1 MTDQAVPQDPNVS
14 DDDKLWTALAFVFTP
29 LVPIIL
35 LLMDD
40 KKDRPF
46 IKFHNMAALLFGVVW
61 YLLSSV
67 LSAVFIG
74 LCMFPIG
81 FILQLYWAYKVYQ
94 GEYVTIPL
102 LTDFAQKQG
111 W

>member
-1 MTDQAVPQDPNVS
+1 MTDQVTQDPNVS

-29 LVPIIL
+29 LVPIII

-40 KKDRPF
+40 KKERPF
-46 IKFHNMAALLFGVVW
+46 IKFHNMPALLFGVAW
-61 YLLSSV
+61 YLVSTILSF
-67 LSAVFIG
+67 AVIG
-74 LCMFPIG
+74 LCMLPVGI
-81 FILQLYWAYKVYQ
+81 ILQLYWAYKAYQ